1 MNRYIW
7 SAVGIVV
14 LAYVLMA
21 VVEAALP
28 LLIVAV
34 VMAFTYKLMFGK
46 KW

>member
-7 SAVGIVV
+7 SAVGIVA

-21 VVEAALP
+21 LVKAALP

-34 VMAFTYKLMFGK
+34 VLAFIYRLVFK
-46 KW
+46 KRW